1 MLHAPQ
7 FLHPAFPTL
16 CIFDTSYFL
25 RKILD
30 YFAQGCPFRFNENS
44 EQIFNLVCSQ
54 SRWAPERVLF
64 NTFRCSSTGIW
75 RSVIPAK
82 QFCAFLVVLYS
93 FITLW
98 SSVNIV
104 YDLPGTIAKTR
115 FRIIGSRQQLAKI
128 NVDSTTADYDLIRAV
143 TSVRNLGTWFDQH
156 VLMSEYIGK
165 MCNKA
170 FYSHYNIRQI
180 RKYLT
185 DDTRKILLYALVMC
199 HSDYCNGIFCT
210 KLLNTSIIYKQ
221 FSNATQ
227 LRVLSTI

>member
-1 MLHAPQ
+1 M
-7 FLHPAFPTL
+7 
-16 CIFDTSYFL
+16 
-25 RKILD
+25 
-30 YFAQGCPFRFNENS
+30 
-44 EQIFNLVCSQ
+44 
-54 SRWAPERVLF
+54 
-64 NTFRCSSTGIW
+64 
-75 RSVIPAK
+75 
-82 QFCAFLVVLYS
+82 
-93 FITLW
+93 
-98 SSVNIV
+98 

-165 MCNKA
+165 MRNKA

-185 DDTRKILLYALVMC
+185 GDTRKILLYALVMC

-210 KLLNTSIIYKQ
+210 KLLNTSIVYKQ
-221 FSNATQ
+221 FSTQ
-227 LRVLSTI
+227 LCMLSTI